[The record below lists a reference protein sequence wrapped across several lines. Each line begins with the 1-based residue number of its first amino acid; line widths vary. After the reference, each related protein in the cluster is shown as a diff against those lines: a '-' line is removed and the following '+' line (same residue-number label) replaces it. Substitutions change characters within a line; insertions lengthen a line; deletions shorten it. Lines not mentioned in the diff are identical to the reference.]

1 MSGDVRVGLCGFTI
15 GAAEYARR
23 YRVVEVQ
30 QTFYDP
36 PREPTIEGWRV
47 RMPAG
52 FEFTLKAWQ
61 LITHLSTSS
70 TYRRLRRPLDERMRA
85 EAGGFKWNATV
96 EGAWRTTLRAAKLLH
111 ATAVLFQC
119 PASFRATDE
128 NADNMRRFFAA
139 VGPTDGVRYLWE
151 PRGPW
156 PDDRIAQLC
165 DELALVHVVD
175 PFVRPTVTR
184 GLTYYRLHG
193 ISGARHVYSDD
204 ELDELWRR
212 VPADGTSYVM
222 FNEMPRVE
230 DSQRFVRRAPAGASA
245 PWP

>member
-1 MSGDVRVGLCGFTI
+1 MSRDVRVGLCGFTVGI
-15 GAAEYARR
+15 AEYARR

-36 PREPTIEGWRV
+36 PREATIERWRTQ
-47 RMPAG
+47 MPAG

-61 LITHLSTSS
+61 LITHASTSS
-70 TYRRLRRPLDERMRA
+70 TYRRLRRPLDDRMRA

-119 PASFRATDE
+119 PASFRASDE
-128 NADNMRRFFAA
+128 SAAACAASSPHHRAMGHRRHSLFVGAA
-139 VGPTDGVRYLWE
+139 RA
-151 PRGPW
+151 W
-156 PDDRIAQLC
+156 PDGLVADLC
-165 DELALVHVVD
+165 RELELVHVVD
-175 PFVRPTVTR
+175 PFVRPTLTR

-193 ISGARHVYSDD
+193 ITGSRHVYSDA
-204 ELDELWRR
+204 ELDALWAM
-212 VPADGTSYVM
+212 VPADGTTYVM

-230 DSQRFVRRAPAGASA
+230 DSARFVARAPR
-245 PWP
+245 

>member
-1 MSGDVRVGLCGFTI
+1 MRDVRVGLCGFTI

-36 PREPTIEGWRV
+36 PREATIEGWRA

-61 LITHLSTSS
+61 LITHGSTSR
-70 TYRRLRRPLDERMRA
+70 TYRRLRRPLDDRMRS
-85 EAGGFKWNATV
+85 EAGHFQWNATV
-96 EGAWRTTLRAAKLLH
+96 EGAWRTTLRAARLLS

-128 NADNMRRFFAA
+128 NAANLRRFFGAI
-139 VGPTDGVRYLWE
+139 GRSDGLRHLWE

-156 PDDRIAQLC
+156 PDALVADLC
-165 DELALVHVVD
+165 RELDLVHVVD
-175 PFVRPTVTR
+175 PFQRPTLTR

-193 ISGARHVYSDD
+193 IGGSRHVYTDD
-204 ELDELWRR
+204 ELDRLWAM
-212 VPADGTSYVM
+212 VPADGTTYVM
-222 FNEMPRVE
+222 FNEVPRVE
-230 DSQRFVRRAPAGASA
+230 DSARFLARDAATRTSWRPG
-245 PWP
+245 